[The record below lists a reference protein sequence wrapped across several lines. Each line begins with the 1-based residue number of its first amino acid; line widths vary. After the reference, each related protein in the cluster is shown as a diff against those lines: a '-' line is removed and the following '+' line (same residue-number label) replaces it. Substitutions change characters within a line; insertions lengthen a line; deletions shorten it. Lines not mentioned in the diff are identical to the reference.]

1 MRRTVIRGEAG
12 LVGKILLL
20 WLLLLAVVVVVV
32 IDAGSILLTRSRAA
46 DLADDAS
53 VSAAEA
59 FGQTGDEQQAK
70 LAALDTIADAD
81 EAVRLKR
88 IDVGRREVTVVL
100 IVRADTLVVGR
111 IPFVDDLE
119 KLTVSGSTAAVT
131 EDGARALEAEPP
143 GIDFEP

>member
-1 MRRTVIRGEAG
+1 MAMTRTVIGEEAG

-59 FGQTGDEQQAK
+59 FGQSGDEEQAK

-81 EAVRLKR
+81 ESVRLKR

-119 KLTVSGSTAAVT
+119 KLTVSGSTAAPR
-131 EDGARALEAEPP
+131 D
-143 GIDFEP
+143 

>member
-1 MRRTVIRGEAG
+1 MAMSRTVIRQEAG

-20 WLLLLAVVVVVV
+20 WLLLLAVVVVVA

-46 DLADDAS
+46 DLAEDAS

-100 IVRADTLVVGR
+100 VVRADTLVVGR

-119 KLTVSGSTAAVT
+119 KLTVTGSTAAPR
-131 EDGARALEAEPP
+131 D
-143 GIDFEP
+143 

>member
-1 MRRTVIRGEAG
+1 MAMTKIVVRQEAG

-20 WLLLLAVVVVVV
+20 WLLLIAVVAVVA
-32 IDAGSILLTRSRAA
+32 IDAGSILLSRSRAS
-46 DLADDAS
+46 DLAEDAS

-100 IVRADTLVVGR
+100 IVRADTLVVGL
-111 IPFVDDLE
+111 IPFVDDLD
-119 KLTVSGSTAAVT
+119 KLTVSGSTAT
-131 EDGARALEAEPP
+131 PRD
-143 GIDFEP
+143 

>member
-1 MRRTVIRGEAG
+1 MAMTRIVIRQEAG

-20 WLLLLAVVVVVV
+20 WLLLLAVVVVVA

-46 DLADDAS
+46 DLAEDAS

-88 IDVGRREVTVVL
+88 IAVGRREVTVVL
-100 IVRADTLVVGR
+100 VVRADTLVVGR
-111 IPFVDDLE
+111 IPFADDLE
-119 KLTVSGSTAAVT
+119 KLTVSGSTAAPR
-131 EDGARALEAEPP
+131 D
-143 GIDFEP
+143 

>member
-1 MRRTVIRGEAG
+1 MAMTRIVIRQEAG

-20 WLLLLAVVVVVV
+20 WLLLLAVIVVVA

-46 DLADDAS
+46 DLAEDAS

-100 IVRADTLVVGR
+100 VVRADTLVVGR

-119 KLTVSGSTAAVT
+119 KLTVSGSAAAPR
-131 EDGARALEAEPP
+131 D
-143 GIDFEP
+143 

>member
-1 MRRTVIRGEAG
+1 MAMRRTVIREEAG

-20 WLLLLAVVVVVV
+20 WLLLLAVVVVVA

-46 DLADDAS
+46 DLAEDAS
-53 VSAAEA
+53 VSAADA

-100 IVRADTLVVGR
+100 VVRADTLVVGR

-119 KLTVSGSTAAVT
+119 KLTVSGSTAAPR
-131 EDGARALEAEPP
+131 D
-143 GIDFEP
+143 

>member
-1 MRRTVIRGEAG
+1 MAMTRTVIREEAG

-20 WLLLLAVVVVVV
+20 WLLLLAVVVVAV

-111 IPFVDDLE
+111 IPVFDDLE
-119 KLTVSGSTAAVT
+119 KLTVSGSTAAPR
-131 EDGARALEAEPP
+131 D
-143 GIDFEP
+143 

>member
-1 MRRTVIRGEAG
+1 MAMRRTVIRGEAG

-32 IDAGSILLTRSRAA
+32 IDAGSILLTRSRTA

-100 IVRADTLVVGR
+100 IVQADTLVVGR
-111 IPFVDDLE
+111 IPVFDDLE
-119 KLTVSGSTAAVT
+119 KLTVSGSTAAPR
-131 EDGARALEAEPP
+131 D
-143 GIDFEP
+143 

>member
-1 MRRTVIRGEAG
+1 MAMRRTSIREEVG

-20 WLLLLAVVVVVV
+20 WLLLVAAVVVVA
-32 IDAGSILLTRSRAA
+32 IDAGSILLTRSRTA
-46 DLADDAS
+46 DLAEDAS

-100 IVRADTLVVGR
+100 VVRADTLVVGR

-119 KLTVSGSTAAVT
+119 KLTVSGSTAAPR
-131 EDGARALEAEPP
+131 D
-143 GIDFEP
+143 

>member
-1 MRRTVIRGEAG
+1 MAMTRTVIREEAG

-20 WLLLLAVVVVVV
+20 WLLLLAVVVVVA

-46 DLADDAS
+46 DLAEDAS

-100 IVRADTLVVGR
+100 GVRADTLVVGR

-119 KLTVSGSTAAVT
+119 KLTVSGSTAAPR
-131 EDGARALEAEPP
+131 D
-143 GIDFEP
+143 

>member
-20 WLLLLAVVVVVV
+20 WLLLLAAVVVVV

-46 DLADDAS
+46 DLANDAS

-111 IPFVDDLE
+111 IPVFDDLE
-119 KLTVSGSTAAVT
+119 KLTVSGSTAAPR
-131 EDGARALEAEPP
+131 D
-143 GIDFEP
+143 

>member
-1 MRRTVIRGEAG
+1 MAMTRTVIREEAG

-53 VSAAEA
+53 VSAVEA

-119 KLTVSGSTAAVT
+119 KLTVSGSTAASR
-131 EDGARALEAEPP
+131 D
-143 GIDFEP
+143 

>member
-1 MRRTVIRGEAG
+1 MAMRRTVIRGEAG

-119 KLTVSGSTAAVT
+119 KLTVSGSTAAPR
-131 EDGARALEAEPP
+131 D
-143 GIDFEP
+143 

>member
-1 MRRTVIRGEAG
+1 MAMTRTVIRAEAG

-20 WLLLLAVVVVVV
+20 WLLLLAVSVVVV

-81 EAVRLKR
+81 ESVRLKR

-119 KLTVSGSTAAVT
+119 KLTVSGSTAAPR
-131 EDGARALEAEPP
+131 D
-143 GIDFEP
+143 

>member
-1 MRRTVIRGEAG
+1 MAMTRIVIRQEAG

-20 WLLLLAVVVVVV
+20 WLLLLAAVVVVA

-46 DLADDAS
+46 DLAEDAS
-53 VSAAEA
+53 VSAADA

-100 IVRADTLVVGR
+100 VVRADTLVVGR

-119 KLTVSGSTAAVT
+119 KLTVSGSTAAPR
-131 EDGARALEAEPP
+131 D
-143 GIDFEP
+143 

>member
-1 MRRTVIRGEAG
+1 MTRIVIRQEAG
-12 LVGKILLL
+12 LVGKILIL
-20 WLLLLAVVVVVV
+20 WLLLLAVVVVVA

-46 DLADDAS
+46 DLAEDAS

-59 FGQTGDEQQAK
+59 FRQTGDQQQAK

-100 IVRADTLVVGR
+100 VVRADTLVVGQ

-119 KLTVSGSTAAVT
+119 KLTVSGSTAAPR
-131 EDGARALEAEPP
+131 D
-143 GIDFEP
+143 

>member
-1 MRRTVIRGEAG
+1 MRRTVIPEEAG

-20 WLLLLAVVVVVV
+20 WLLLLAAVVVVA

-46 DLADDAS
+46 DLAEDAS

-100 IVRADTLVVGR
+100 VVRADTLVVGR

-119 KLTVSGSTAAVT
+119 KMAVSGSTAAPR
-131 EDGARALEAEPP
+131 D
-143 GIDFEP
+143 

>member
-1 MRRTVIRGEAG
+1 MAMRRTVIRGEAG

-46 DLADDAS
+46 DLANDAS

-111 IPFVDDLE
+111 IPVFDDLE
-119 KLTVSGSTAAVT
+119 KLTVSGSTAAPR
-131 EDGARALEAEPP
+131 D
-143 GIDFEP
+143 